1 MSKRAGMY
9 CMYVY
14 VCTGTY
20 IWTLPKPRED
30 GILCPSLEKKKI
42 LPLVQIGP
50 ILLPMSITSSRD
62 TNLKLGVSAIS
73 YIGAEGKYDQPSPTL
88 MNAKSFAHSKAY
100 RAMVPALHR
109 RYPLLDKGSLPPC
122 NMIWKAESCRDSGMG
137 AGPKGCCKSDF

>member
-9 CMYVY
+9 CMYVL
-14 VCTGTY
+14 VHTY
-20 IWTLPKPRED
+20 GPCRN
-30 GILCPSLEKKKI
+30 LEKMAFFVLAWEKKI
-42 LPLVQIGP
+42 LSLVQIGP
-50 ILLPMSITSSRD
+50 ILLPISITSSRD

-122 NMIWKAESCRDSGMG
+122 NMI
-137 AGPKGCCKSDF
+137 